1 MESVAKGAMEGGNH
15 AALWHGRF
23 EEGPDAQ
30 AVEFETSIYVD
41 QRMAQD
47 DITGSKAHVAMLGA
61 SGIIPQTQ
69 HKVVPIFC
77 KKVKKLAFSIIYRV
91 ITFCAFRRINKP
103 RQRCIQRAFI
113 TIITPKCN

>member
-1 MESVAKGAMEGGNH
+1 MGVAGKGAMEGGNH

-47 DITGSKAHVAMLGA
+47 DICGSKAHVSMLGA
-61 SGIIPQTQ
+61 SGIIPQEDAAQ
-69 HKVVPIFC
+69 IIEALDGIAKDLECGQLQIDYSAAAS
-77 KKVKKLAFSIIYRV
+77 AFG
-91 ITFCAFRRINKP
+91 
-103 RQRCIQRAFI
+103 
-113 TIITPKCN
+113 

>member
-1 MESVAKGAMEGGNH
+1 MVSVGKGAIEGGNH

-47 DITGSKAHVAMLGA
+47 DISGSKAHVAMLGA
-61 SGIIPQTQ
+61 CGIIPQQ
-69 HKVVPIFC
+69 EAEQIIQALDGIAC
-77 KKVKKLAFSIIYRV
+77 DLDSGKLAVDYS
-91 ITFCAFRRINKP
+91 A
-103 RQRCIQRAFI
+103 
-113 TIITPKCN
+113 

>member
-61 SGIIPQTQ
+61 SGIIPQNEADQ
-69 HKVVPIFC
+69 
-77 KKVKKLAFSIIYRV
+77 IIQ
-91 ITFCAFRRINKP
+91 AL
-103 RQRCIQRAFI
+103 
-113 TIITPKCN
+113 